1 MPRGLTHIEPSQQ
14 VCRAFPRA
22 VPLKSQLSAGSGTLG
37 LWLVFSEIAIGAL
50 CSIAL
55 LMISTADIYRKI
67 AAALRDRASYE
78 KEPNL
83 AVRWK
88 ELADSYFRLA
98 TEAEDGGSAHAAPGQ
113 RDAPPAKDDASDLL
127 P

>member
-1 MPRGLTHIEPSQQ
+1 
-14 VCRAFPRA
+14 
-22 VPLKSQLSAGSGTLG
+22 
-37 LWLVFSEIAIGAL
+37 
-50 CSIAL
+50 
-55 LMISTADIYRKI
+55 MISTADIYRKI